1 VRACRYVYVHAVY
14 ERQCTCLEPSSIHTR
29 QVKSATYDPSTYS
42 VIFDFTTPMEASRAY
57 RVRVLQE
64 RVFGARGESLKPLAQ
79 DSLLRSCSLS
89 WKFFASESSVYG
101 CLNLK
106 ATGLEGVIK
115 RWCAGKITL
124 QQRGRRRGELVHSPS
139 AVLAGTATPVASKM
153 LYRPPRE
160 SPAQV
165 SGGEITE
172 MSTSKAGTF
181 GVETRQG
188 AWEGGGTSE
197 AGERERRGM
206 WAAPQDEEPSSCTL
220 PGAKERD
227 KLAVPPFPVPS
238 AAELEEAL
246 NPMPAI
252 RSWLWPQR

>member
-1 VRACRYVYVHAVY
+1 
-14 ERQCTCLEPSSIHTR
+14 
-29 QVKSATYDPSTYS
+29 
-42 VIFDFTTPMEASRAY
+42 MEASRAY
-57 RVRVLQE
+57 RVHVFQE
-64 RVFGARGESLKPLAQ
+64 RIYGARGESLKPVAQ
-79 DSLLRSCSLS
+79 DSLLRSCTLS

-106 ATGLEGVIK
+106 ATGLEGVVK
-115 RWCAGKITL
+115 RWCAGKIIP

-165 SGGEITE
+165 SGGE
-172 MSTSKAGTF
+172 MARTF
-181 GVETRQG
+181 EVGPSVG
-188 AWEGGGTSE
+188 IGGGNDASE
-197 AGERERRGM
+197 AGVREWRGM
-206 WAAPQDEEPSSCTL
+206 WEAPQEQEPSSCTL

-246 NPMPAI
+246 NPMPVI
-252 RSWLWPQR
+252 RSWFWPQR